1 MGEMMK
7 YKINKK
13 DVLTINKRIAVFVIF
28 FFLLIP
34 VIPLLSQDIHE
45 LSKKGD
51 LIKVKALLE
60 KEPELINK
68 KDNKGWSPL
77 HHTSFHGHNE
87 VVEFLISSGAEIH
100 ALDNIGC
107 TPLHR
112 AALRGHVNITRLLI
126 EAGAEI
132 NKKSTFG
139 FTPLAFAVRSN
150 QKKVTEYLITKGA
163 DVNLRE
169 GDGDA
174 PLHTAAVFGRKEI
187 VELLLS
193 NNADINIRR
202 RYDITPLHFAAAG
215 GHKETI
221 EILIERGTNIN
232 IKTRNGATPLHY
244 ALSCGHKEIVSLLVS
259 KGADTGPRD
268 YPKITGEYLGMKK
281 PGLIPEP
288 FAPGLLRGVYNPHS
302 SVAISP
308 DGKEIY
314 WTDSYFAYSSKIWFM
329 KQDNNRWTEPKIASF
344 SNKYHHEGPFFS
356 PDGRKL
362 YFCSNRP
369 VEKDGEPKKNLDIW
383 YVEREKKGWGEP
395 QNIGLP
401 INTDNTEEWVSVSK
415 NGNLY
420 FNIFFRDNENAGA
433 DIYRSKL
440 IKGQYTK
447 PEKLEEINSEYYDG
461 SPYIAPDESYII
473 YWSGRPYGYSRD
485 SDLYINFRK
494 KDGSWTHAVNMRKT
508 INVGE
513 VYSPGMSPDNKY
525 FFFRYRTNGIDDL
538 YWVDASAIKELKK
551 KILK

>member
-1 MGEMMK
+1 MK
-7 YKINKK
+7 FKIKTKK
-13 DVLTINKRIAVFVIF
+13 GLTTKKRNMAFFII

-34 VIPLLSQDIHE
+34 EIPLLSQDIHE

-51 LIKVKALLE
+51 LIQIKALIE
-60 KEPELINK
+60 KEPDLINK
-68 KDNKGWSPL
+68 RDDQGWTPL
-77 HHTSFHGHNE
+77 HHASFRGHNE
-87 VVEFLISSGAEIH
+87 VVKFLITSGAEIN
-100 ALDNIGC
+100 ALDNFRS

-112 AALRGHVNITRLLI
+112 AALRGHMKITGLLV
-126 EAGAEI
+126 ENSADI
-132 NKKSTFG
+132 NKISTFG
-139 FTPLAFAVRSN
+139 STPLAFAVRGN
-150 QKKVTEYLITKGA
+150 QKEVTEYLISKGA
-163 DVNLRE
+163 DVNLRQ

-174 PLHTAAVFGRKEI
+174 PLHTAAVFDRKEI

-193 NNADINIRR
+193 NNADVNVRK
-202 RYDITPLHFAAAG
+202 RYNITPLHFAAAG

-221 EILIERGTNIN
+221 EILIEKGANVN

-259 KGADTGPRD
+259 KGADSAPRD
-268 YPKITGEYLGMKK
+268 YPKLSGEYLGMKR

-302 SVAISP
+302 SVAISS

-329 KQDNNRWTEPKIASF
+329 KHENNRWTEPKIASF

-356 PDGRKL
+356 PDGSKL

-369 VEKDGEPKKNLDIW
+369 VEKDGEPKRDLDIW

-401 INTDNTEEWVSVSK
+401 VNTDNTEEWVSVSK

-420 FNIFFRDNENAGA
+420 FNIFFLDNESTGT

-447 PEKLEEINSEYYDG
+447 PEKLEGINSEYYDG
-461 SPYIAPDESYII
+461 TPYIAPDESYII
-473 YWSGRPYGYSRD
+473 YWSGRPYGYSLD

-494 KDGSWTHAVNMRKT
+494 KDGSWTNAVNMRKT
-508 INVGE
+508 INMGE
-513 VYSPGMSPDNKY
+513 AGCPGMSPDNKY
-525 FFFRYRTNGIDDL
+525 FFFRDRTNGIDDF